1 MPRTVI
7 LVAMHRTVVFDLD
20 GVIRHFDP
28 EHPHEI
34 EARFEIPPGTLV
46 ATAFAPEHLL
56 PAITG
61 EITRADWIN
70 QVGDRIGSV
79 QAAREW
85 LSHPGTI
92 DSEMVEFIDQ
102 LWADGRRVALLTNG
116 TSTIAQ
122 ELDEHDLAGHFDVVF
137 NSAEIGYAKPDQR
150 VYAEVCRRLGVT
162 PDQVFFT
169 DDSQRNVDA
178 AIEFGI
184 DAHLFSSLSQLREL
198 LLP

>member
-1 MPRTVI
+1 MY
-7 LVAMHRTVVFDLD
+7 RTVVFDLD

-28 EHPHEI
+28 DHPRQI
-34 EARFEIPPGTLV
+34 EARFEITPGTLA
-46 ATAFAPEHLL
+46 ATAFAPEHLQ

-70 QVGDRIGSV
+70 RVGDSVGSR

-92 DSEMVEFIDQ
+92 DSKMVELIDH
-102 LWADGRRVALLTNG
+102 LRSEGRRVALLTNG

-137 NSAEIGYAKPDQR
+137 NSAEIGYAKPDHR

-184 DAHLFSSLSQLREL
+184 DAHLFRSVSQLREL